1 MKSPGYFLVRSI
13 SLFLGLFP
21 LWFLFI
27 IFDLLYYFAFYII
40 RYRRKVVRRNLIN
53 SFPEKPLK
61 EIKSI
66 EKKFYH
72 NFMDLF
78 AENVKMTRMSKAA
91 IKHRVRCEN
100 PDFLA
105 ELAKAGKSVFLATGH
120 FGNWEWVG
128 KAIPLL
134 TNHRCIAI
142 FKRLSNKSF
151 DALIAEIRI
160 NHNNQMLLES
170 RLAYKGLRQLSDRP
184 NAVGIVADQSP
195 SGNDQDYWTQFLHQE
210 TAFFNGPEK
219 MAKAL
224 NYAVLYVEV
233 TRPKRGYYS
242 IRFSPITLD
251 PSQAAPNEI
260 TEKYARMLERAIVAS
275 PSNWLWSHRRWKHQ
289 RTKTNTD
296 A

>member
-1 MKSPGYFLVRSI
+1 MKSPGFYLVRI
-13 SLFLGLFP
+13 ITLFLGLFP
-21 LWFLFI
+21 IWFLFLI
-27 IFDLLYYFAFYII
+27 SDLLYFFAFYII

-53 SFPEKPLK
+53 SFPEKSSK
-61 EIKSI
+61 EIKLI
-66 EKKFYH
+66 EKEFYH
-72 NFMDLF
+72 NFTDLF
-78 AENVKMTRMSKAA
+78 AENVKMTQLSKAS
-91 IKHRVRCEN
+91 IRQRVICEN
-100 PDFLA
+100 PDILTSLA
-105 ELAKAGKSVFLATGH
+105 DSGRSVFLATGH
-120 FGNWEWVG
+120 SGNWEWVA

-134 TNHRCIAI
+134 TNHRSIAI

-151 DALIAEIRI
+151 DALIGEIRL

-170 RLAYKGLRQLSDRP
+170 RSAYKGLRQLSDRP
-184 NAVGIVADQSP
+184 NAVFIVADQSP

-289 RTKTNTD
+289 RTKTNAD